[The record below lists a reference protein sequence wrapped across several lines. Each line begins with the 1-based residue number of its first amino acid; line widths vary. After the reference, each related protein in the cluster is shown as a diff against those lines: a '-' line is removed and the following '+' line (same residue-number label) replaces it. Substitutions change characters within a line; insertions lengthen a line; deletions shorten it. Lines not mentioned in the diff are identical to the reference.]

1 MALLLV
7 VTTIAILTS
16 VVVEFAY
23 DTHVDLRLA
32 ANARDEL
39 RAHYLARSATQFGR
53 LVLHFQGQIDRATA
67 NLPPGMGM
75 GAIDLWKV
83 LPIESGAITSFV
95 RAVEG
100 SGGADDVPL
109 APLSPS
115 PGELVPA
122 AGLRPFGDFT
132 GGFVAELQDEESKI
146 NLNKLNN
153 PGASGMFVGRQL
165 YELISD
171 PRWDFLF
178 QEENLHRERTT
189 REELLIRLKDW
200 IDADEVESG
209 IDFTSPVHF
218 FVPGVAD
225 EERAY
230 SRYPQ
235 RYRPKNA
242 LFVSMDELHLVAGM
256 SDRIFAA
263 FGDRVTVFPDINAK
277 FNLNTDDRLQF
288 LMVLQMLARNKPEP
302 ALQNPLLIEMIHEQL
317 QTAKAAMPFARFTVQ
332 HFVQA
337 LEANG
342 IEVDPT
348 CKHNVSQC
356 EFGDKSETFS
366 IRATGEAGGVR
377 KTLTTVVRIDDKL
390 GRVLFYRED

>member
-39 RAHYLARSATQFGR
+39 RAHYLARSATGFSR
-53 LVLHFQGQIDRATA
+53 LILHFQRQLDQVGSNMPA
-67 NLPPGMGM
+67 GMGM
-75 GAIDLWKV
+75 GAIDLWRV
-83 LPIESGAITSFV
+83 LPIECEAITSFV

-100 SGGADDVPL
+100 GGSEDDVPL
-109 APLSPS
+109 APLSPA

-122 AGLRPFGDFT
+122 AGLRPFGDFE
-132 GGFVAELQDEESKI
+132 GCFVSEIEDEESKI

-153 PGASGMFVGRQL
+153 PGVSGMFAGRQL
-165 YELISD
+165 YELIAD

-178 QEENLHRERTT
+178 QEENLHRERIT

-200 IDADEVESG
+200 IDPDKVESG
-209 IDFTSPVHF
+209 IDFTSPTHF

-230 SRYPQ
+230 SSYPQ
-235 RYRPKNA
+235 RYKPKNA
-242 LFVSMDELHLVAGM
+242 LFVSMDEVHLVAGM
-256 SDRIFAA
+256 SDRLMAA
-263 FGDRVTVFPDINAK
+263 FGDKLTVYPDINAK
-277 FNLNTDDRLQF
+277 FNLNTHDPEQL
-288 LMVLQMLARNKPEP
+288 LMVFQMLARNKPEP
-302 ALQNPLLIEMIHEQL
+302 ALQNPLVVEMILEQL
-317 QTAKAAMPFARFTVQ
+317 DLARASLPFARFTVQ
-332 HFVQA
+332 HFIQA
-337 LEANG
+337 LEAVG

-356 EFGDKSETFS
+356 EFGDKSETFT
-366 IRATGEAGGVR
+366 IRATGVAGGVS
-377 KTLTTVVRIDDKL
+377 KTLTTVVRYDDKL
-390 GRVLFYRED
+390 GKVLYYRED